1 VVSFRIERVQELLK
15 EVISEVMRELKDP
28 RVGFATITD
37 VVVSPD
43 LRHAKIFVSILG
55 KEEERQG
62 TMIGLN
68 NARGFIRREISKNI
82 RLKHIPDLTFHF
94 DESIERGVRVVHII
108 HEVMKADAAS
118 EEKQQ

>member
-1 VVSFRIERVQELLK
+1 VGSFRLERVQELLK

-37 VVVSPD
+37 VVMSAD
-43 LRHAKIFVSILG
+43 LRHAKIYVSILG
-55 KEEERQG
+55 SDQEQDE
-62 TMIGLN
+62 TMKGLN

-82 RLKHIPDLTFHF
+82 RLKHIPDITFHF

-108 HEVMKADAAS
+108 NEVIKADAAS
-118 EEKQQ
+118 QKQQ

>member
-1 VVSFRIERVQELLK
+1 VVSFRLERVQELLK

-37 VVVSPD
+37 VVMSPD
-43 LRHAKIFVSILG
+43 LRHARIYVSILG
-55 KEEERQG
+55 TDEERKE
-62 TMIGLN
+62 TMKGLN
-68 NARGFIRREISKNI
+68 NARGFVRREISKNI

-108 HEVMKADAAS
+108 NEVMKADAAS
-118 EEKQQ
+118 EEQQ